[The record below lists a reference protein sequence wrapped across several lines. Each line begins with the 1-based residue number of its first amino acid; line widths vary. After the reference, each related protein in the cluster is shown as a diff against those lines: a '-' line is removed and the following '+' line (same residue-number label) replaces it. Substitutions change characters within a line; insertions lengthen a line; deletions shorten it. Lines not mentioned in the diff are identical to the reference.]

1 MSSYSDFLAQDF
13 GSRCYDL
20 MKRFFPS
27 SQGVELEVTFLLAI
41 AAAGLIIP
49 HERLSQRSRY
59 DQPPLDRQ
67 RFASASEALD
77 RLLAERLVDVVCR
90 QWKGGL
96 LAKADGA
103 PDDWNDLQDPVNMEE
118 QTSLL
123 QVVTW
128 LRNALAHGNIFTR
141 PSAPSLTKEIV
152 FVCGYPAT
160 HRKAK
165 EQPLRFVLASPD
177 DLREFL
183 ERWFERLASL
193 SISGHELGERLGDL
207 ETT

>member
-13 GSRCYDL
+13 GSRCHDL

-27 SQGVELEVTFLLAI
+27 SQEAGREVTFLLAI
-41 AAAGLIIP
+41 AATGLIIP
-49 HERLSQRSRY
+49 HERLSQRP

-67 RFASASEALD
+67 RFASTSEALN
-77 RLLAERLVDVVCR
+77 RLLAERMVDVVHQ

-96 LAKADGA
+96 LAKADGT
-103 PDDWNDLQDPVNMEE
+103 PDDWDELRDPANIQE

-141 PSAPSLTKEIV
+141 PPAPSPIKEIV
-152 FVCGYPAT
+152 FVCGYPTT
-160 HRKAK
+160 HRKTK

-177 DLREFL
+177 DLRAFL
-183 ERWFERLASL
+183 ECWFERLASL
-193 SISGHELGERLGDL
+193 SISGYELGEGLGNL

>member
-13 GSRCYDL
+13 GLRCHEL

-27 SQGVELEVTFLLAI
+27 SQEAEREVTFLLAI

-49 HERLSQRSRY
+49 HERLSQRS
-59 DQPPLDRQ
+59 DQPPLDRK
-67 RFASASEALD
+67 RFALASDALD
-77 RLLAERLVDVVCR
+77 KLLAKRLIDVVQH

-96 LAKADGA
+96 LAKAEGSPDGWDELLEPA
-103 PDDWNDLQDPVNMEE
+103 NLEE
-118 QTSLL
+118 QTSLS

-141 PSAPSLTKEIV
+141 PSAPHSIKEIV
-152 FVCGYPAT
+152 FVCGFPAT
-160 HRKAK
+160 HRKGK
-165 EQPLRFVLASPD
+165 DQPLRFVLVSPD

-183 ERWFERLASL
+183 ELWFESLASL
-193 SISGHELGERLGDL
+193 SISGYELGKRLCDL
-207 ETT
+207 EVA

>member
-13 GSRCYDL
+13 GSRCHDL
-20 MKRFFPS
+20 MKRFFPG
-27 SQGVELEVTFLLAI
+27 SQEAEREVTFLLAI

-49 HERLSQRSRY
+49 HERLSQRS

-67 RFASASEALD
+67 RFASTSKELD
-77 RLLAERLVDVVCR
+77 RLLAERLVDVVR
-90 QWKGGL
+90 HQWKGGL

-103 PDDWNDLQDPVNMEE
+103 PDDWDELQDPANMEE

-141 PSAPSLTKEIV
+141 PPAPSSTKEIV
-152 FVCGYPAT
+152 FVCGYPAI

-165 EQPLRFVLASPD
+165 DQPLRFVLASPD

-183 ERWFERLASL
+183 QCWFKRLALL
-193 SISGHELGERLGDL
+193 SISGYELGERLGDL
-207 ETT
+207 ETA

>member
-13 GSRCYDL
+13 GSRCHDL

-27 SQGVELEVTFLLAI
+27 SQEAEREVTFLLAI

-49 HERLSQRSRY
+49 HERLSQRS

-77 RLLAERLVDVVCR
+77 RLLAERLVDVVRR

-103 PDDWNDLQDPVNMEE
+103 PDDWDELRDPANMEE

-141 PSAPSLTKEIV
+141 PPAPSSIKEIV

-165 EQPLRFVLASPD
+165 DQPLRFVLASPD

-183 ERWFERLASL
+183 ECWFERLASL
-193 SISGHELGERLGDL
+193 SISGYELGERLGDL
-207 ETT
+207 ETA